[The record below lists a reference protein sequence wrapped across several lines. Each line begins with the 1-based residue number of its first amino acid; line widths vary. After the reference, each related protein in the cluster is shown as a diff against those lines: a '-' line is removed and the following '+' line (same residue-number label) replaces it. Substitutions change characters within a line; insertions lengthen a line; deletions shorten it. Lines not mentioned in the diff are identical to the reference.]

1 MAAEYAIAI
10 HRNLY
15 RARGKNIIFYQM
27 CPLIRCFRWIEQINC
42 VNVYVFCKCTTF
54 SRVILARIERAKKV
68 RFCGFIK
75 VSREQ
80 IIKNFEIVRLTSNFL
95 TMLDRVLVTPDI
107 N

>member
-1 MAAEYAIAI
+1 MFQ
-10 HRNLY
+10 LY
-15 RARGKNIIFYQM
+15 QVAFYS
-27 CPLIRCFRWIEQINC
+27 IRCFRWIEQINC
-42 VNVYVFCKCTTF
+42 VNVYVFCTCITF